1 MLVIISGRV
10 NLTNNQIVTKEAVIL
25 ANGQFPESDFCLDI
39 LNSGKD
45 IICCDGSADKI
56 AAFGLKAKVII
67 GDLDSISPE
76 LKKRHPEIIIDKSDQ
91 NSNDLTKA
99 VHWAKENAYTKVIIL
114 GATGIRED
122 HTIGNIYLLSR
133 YNEIIAVQMVSDY
146 GIFDVINSSSVFDSF
161 PGQQVSVFSTDQD
174 ARFTFAGLKY
184 EVNNRALHEAWMGTL
199 NECTSNSFEIN
210 FDKGSAIIYRV
221 FD

>member
-1 MLVIISGRV
+1 
-10 NLTNNQIVTKEAVIL
+10 
-25 ANGQFPESDFCLDI
+25 
-39 LNSGKD
+39 
-45 IICCDGSADKI
+45 
-56 AAFGLKAKVII
+56 
-67 GDLDSISPE
+67 
-76 LKKRHPEIIIDKSDQ
+76 
-91 NSNDLTKA
+91 
-99 VHWAKENAYTKVIIL
+99 
-114 GATGIRED
+114 
-122 HTIGNIYLLSR
+122 
-133 YNEIIAVQMVSDY
+133 MVSDY